1 MALHISNPG
10 ADRSAREFA
19 KITGETI
26 AEAVVEALRVR
37 LVRERAK
44 APVDLKA
51 EIMAIGQRAG
61 RIPRR
66 TGRAAEEIAGYD
78 ERGLP
83 P

>member
-1 MALHISNPG
+1 MPLHISNPG

-51 EIMAIGQRAG
+51 D
-61 RIPRR
+61 
-66 TGRAAEEIAGYD
+66 TTL
-78 ERGLP
+78 RGLRLTGGILNGAKL
-83 P
+83 